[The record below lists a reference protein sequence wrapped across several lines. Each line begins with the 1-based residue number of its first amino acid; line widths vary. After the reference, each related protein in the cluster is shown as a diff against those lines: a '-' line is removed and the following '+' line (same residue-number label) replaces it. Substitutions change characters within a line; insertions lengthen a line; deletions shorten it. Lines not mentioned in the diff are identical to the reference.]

1 VTAVELK
8 NISNSICQGINL
20 KISEGELLVLT
31 GPTGAGKTTLLNII
45 AGLVDYS
52 GSIFFDSKPINA
64 IPPQKRG
71 VGYLFQDLALFPH
84 LNVYANIAYG
94 LNTERKS
101 LKKVEEKVDS
111 LLKLMNIE
119 HLRDRYPKN
128 LSGGEKQKVALSRT
142 LAISPRILLLDEPFS
157 NIDLRTRKY
166 LRIELRSLQK
176 RLSITTIFVTH
187 NLIEAEEM
195 GDRIAVL
202 CKGKLEQV
210 ASSKEL
216 FFNPQNE
223 QVIDFIGRPN
233 ILKCDSCRML
243 RGEVA
248 EVKCG
253 EISII
258 IPYEGGKINKILI
271 SPRDVYVSTMK
282 PSTSVM
288 NGYWGTI
295 IKLIPLASIMRF
307 QVKIKDNI
315 LLAELPKDLF
325 REFGLKLG
333 KKVFIILKFRG
344 IRVC

>member
-1 VTAVELK
+1 MATVELR
-8 NISNSICQGINL
+8 NVSNNICQGVNL
-20 KISEGELLVLT
+20 KIAEGELLVLT

-52 GSIFFDSKPINA
+52 GSILFDGEPIDA
-64 IPPQKRG
+64 TSPQRRR

-94 LNTERKS
+94 LNTKKK
-101 LKKVEEKVDS
+101 LIKKVEERVSS

-119 HLRDRYPKN
+119 YLKDRYPKN
-128 LSGGEKQKVALSRT
+128 LSGGEKQKVALART
-142 LAISPRILLLDEPFS
+142 LAISPRVLLLDEPFN

-166 LRIELRSLQK
+166 LRIELRSLQ
-176 RLSITTIFVTH
+176 RGLSITTIFVTH

-202 CKGKLEQV
+202 YGGRLEQV
-210 ASSKEL
+210 TSPREL
-216 FFNPQNE
+216 FFNPRNE
-223 QVIDFIGRPN
+223 RVVDFIGRPN
-233 ILKCDSCRML
+233 ILKCDSYRVL
-243 RGEVA
+243 REEVA

-253 EISII
+253 EISVIV
-258 IPYEGGKINKILI
+258 PYEGEKISKVLI
-271 SPRDVYVSTMK
+271 SPRDIYVSAMK

-295 IKLIPLASIMRF
+295 IKLIPLTSIVRF
-307 QVKIKDNI
+307 QVKVKDI
-315 LLAELPKDLF
+315 MLLAELPRDLF
-325 REFGLKLG
+325 QELGLKLG

>member
-1 VTAVELK
+1 VATVELK
-8 NISNSICQGINL
+8 DVSNNICQGINL
-20 KISEGELLVLT
+20 KVAEGELLVLT

-52 GSIFFDSKPINA
+52 GSILFDGELIDT
-64 IPPQKRG
+64 IPPRRRR

-94 LNTERKS
+94 LNTKRKS
-101 LKKVEEKVDS
+101 LRKVEERVSS

-119 HLRDRYPKN
+119 HLKDRYPKN
-128 LSGGEKQKVALSRT
+128 LSGGEKQKVALART
-142 LAISPRILLLDEPFS
+142 LAISPRILLLDEPFN

-176 RLSITTIFVTH
+176 RLNITTIFVTH

-195 GDRIAVL
+195 GNRIAVL
-202 CKGKLEQV
+202 CEGKLEQV
-210 ASSKEL
+210 TSPREL

-223 QVIDFIGRPN
+223 RVVDFIGRPN
-233 ILKCDSCRML
+233 ILKCDSYRVL
-243 RGEVA
+243 REEVA

-253 EISII
+253 QISVIV
-258 IPYEGGKINKILI
+258 PYEGEKISKILI
-271 SPRDVYVSTMK
+271 SPRDVYVSAMK

-295 IKLIPLASIMRF
+295 IKLVPLASIVRF
-307 QVKIKDNI
+307 QVKVKDTI

-325 REFGLKLG
+325 QELDLELG
-333 KKVFIILKFRG
+333 KTVFIILKFRG
-344 IRVC
+344 IRVS